1 MSETPQNNNV
11 NVETGGAPPLP
22 YSPQQLNVHADYSWT
37 LSDKEIRGYV
47 PTIELIEYKLV
58 QSGELI
64 SLKQSAAAI
73 KESVAAQVAIGA
85 AGAQRG
91 AEAKNIFR
99 STAPGRRGSLINLGL
114 DLAAPVVGGAAAV
127 GAFRGFVNQFSGL
140 EEDNPYLGL
149 YPAEPTKW
157 SYVLPYLNIDNMV
170 QIDNSWS
177 PVDTAAIGS
186 ALGAL
191 GGYTGLGS
199 LFKSPDKNKASPL
212 EFLQAARQTE
222 LLLSN
227 PGAAIEKIKK
237 FTPADKGDQIGLTFY
252 LFNTERF
259 SDIKKNWEFLY
270 TLTYQNLPNRRSIN
284 LLDPPCVYN
293 VTVPGYKNF
302 PVAVIEN
309 LKVTNE
315 GTTRLIDIQTGE
327 IVTNRADPNVKLI
340 PEAFKVTLN
349 IRSLLTPTKNLFL
362 YSSNSKDKMLN
373 VYVNTGASR
382 SANEQEQGGPTT
394 GQTYV
399 PKLNPNAQNTPE
411 ENEIIRRSRGFGR

>member
-73 KESVAAQVAIGA
+73 KESVAAQVAIGV

-91 AEAKNIFR
+91 AAAKNIFR

-237 FTPADKGDQIGLTFY
+237 FTPADKGDQIELTFY

-315 GTTRLIDIQTGE
+315 GTTRLVNIQTGE
-327 IVTNRADPNVKLI
+327 IVTNREDPDVKLI
-340 PEAFKVTLN
+340 PEAFKVTLR

-362 YSSNSKDKMLN
+362 YSSNSKDKILN
-373 VYVNTGASR
+373 VYVNTGAPKEAEPLGPVAENYKS
-382 SANEQEQGGPTT
+382 STAYGGGTVGAIP
-394 GQTYV
+394 
-399 PKLNPNAQNTPE
+399 
-411 ENEIIRRSRGFGR
+411 RGGFNF